1 MTFDRPRGVL
11 ALVALLGSLALPAC
25 SDGTASIKRVYPN
38 FSSLR
43 GDEDVRI
50 EGSGFRNDIGYT
62 VYFGTQRASSV
73 MVEGESV
80 LIATTPGV
88 DSPREVDVRIVAD
101 NGKTFLLKKAFRYVD
116 GSIDANSFYDG
127 VSSKKIRA
135 RTHQ

>member
-1 MTFDRPRGVL
+1 MNVRRLGVL
-11 ALVALLGSLALPAC
+11 AGLLTISALAAC
-25 SDGTASIKRVYPN
+25 SDEAPSVRRVYPN

-50 EGSGFRNDIGYT
+50 EGTGFRNDMGYT

-73 MVEGESV
+73 MVEGENA

-88 DSPREVDVRIVAD
+88 DAPREVDVRIVAD

-127 VSSKKIRA
+127 VSAKKLKA
-135 RTHQ
+135 RTHR

>member
-1 MTFDRPRGVL
+1 MIVGRLGVL
-11 ALVALLGSLALPAC
+11 AGLLASMTAAAC
-25 SDGTASIKRVYPN
+25 SDEAPSVKRVYPD

-73 MVEGESV
+73 MVEDEHV
-80 LIATTPGV
+80 LVATTPGV
-88 DSPREVDVRIVAD
+88 DAPRQVDVRIVAD

-116 GSIDANSFYDG
+116 GTFDPNAFYDG
-127 VSSKKIRA
+127 VSGKKLKA
-135 RTHQ
+135 RTHR